1 MGARLSI
8 LKAAFDER
16 LRFDLGPANR
26 PAALGMYAAASA
38 LTRSSSPDRKARGFG
53 LLMKLHA
60 AALSQSVDRRIVDR
74 LRDATVAEQQG
85 HFTGLWAC
93 YADTIRT
100 AVSQFP
106 YSPARYIGTRILVVK
121 TARPNERGVIVVD
134 YSNVFPLLVG
144 MFDLQ
149 AITDRYTLVLE
160 PSWNGL
166 CQPELLLF
174 TQYRCPI
181 VVQTA
186 EPRDQDMIAQLKSNL
201 SFVPL
206 AANWWTDPRQAPP
219 ADAPRDI
226 DVIMVASWAD
236 WKRHWRLF
244 KALAQL
250 RKRGHRLKTVLVGYE
265 MGRTRGDIEA
275 LAEYFGIRDQVET
288 FERISQ
294 DEVWKLLTRSK
305 VHVLWSRR
313 EGSNRAIIEA
323 MLADVPVIVR
333 DGLNF
338 GFRYPHVNEQTGRF
352 VQEHELGDTI
362 LEMIAARRSY
372 SPRDWMV
379 RHMTCQKATQILEEH
394 LRAAAQAA
402 GEPWSGGLVVKTS
415 ALDAQQ
421 YLDPADR
428 GRFVGDYQFLKSAL
442 RRRPAQTVVPN

>member
-1 MGARLSI
+1 
-8 LKAAFDER
+8 
-16 LRFDLGPANR
+16 
-26 PAALGMYAAASA
+26 
-38 LTRSSSPDRKARGFG
+38 
-53 LLMKLHA
+53 
-60 AALSQSVDRRIVDR
+60 
-74 LRDATVAEQQG
+74 
-85 HFTGLWAC
+85 
-93 YADTIRT
+93 
-100 AVSQFP
+100 
-106 YSPARYIGTRILVVK
+106 
-121 TARPNERGVIVVD
+121 
-134 YSNVFPLLVG
+134 
-144 MFDLQ
+144 
-149 AITDRYTLVLE
+149 
-160 PSWNGL
+160 
-166 CQPELLLF
+166 
-174 TQYRCPI
+174 
-181 VVQTA
+181 
-186 EPRDQDMIAQLKSNL
+186 
-201 SFVPL
+201 
-206 AANWWTDPRQAPP
+206 
-219 ADAPRDI
+219 
-226 DVIMVASWAD
+226 MVASWAD

-250 RKRGHRLKTVLVGYE
+250 RKRGHRLKMVLVGYE